1 MTPTF
6 SFENIHAWQ
15 KAHLFTVMVYQMTKD
30 FPESEQFGLTSQFR
44 RAAISIEANI
54 AEGYKKI
61 SKADT
66 PLLQY
71 LRRQSGRMSELYYSF
86 KRFELYL
93 R

>member
-54 AEGYKKI
+54 AEGYKKSVKLTNSASSI
-61 SKADT
+61 SPKAVWQNVGII
-66 PLLQY
+66 LFFQ
-71 LRRQSGRMSELYYSF
+71 EI
-86 KRFELYL
+86 
-93 R
+93 